1 MRHGDS
7 SEEEFNMGSGGV
19 GYKEGLQHK
28 FLGQIS
34 RIELFFQ
41 IVTLPGPLNKYRNI
55 RNYLHYAYKKLIS

>member
-1 MRHGDS
+1 
-7 SEEEFNMGSGGV
+7 MGSGGV

-41 IVTLPGPLNKYRNI
+41 IVTLSGPLNKYRNI
-55 RNYLHYAYKKLIS
+55 RNYLHCAYKKLIS